1 MIAGETLW
9 WLPTAAAA
17 AMAVLGVVALAAQPP
32 RPARRWWLA
41 ALLVGG
47 ALAVGASAWH
57 GARSRDALG
66 GEAARL
72 RQLGERLDALGRLL
86 PAGPG
91 ASADE
96 TFDTV
101 TAAIVALN
109 AKIKDLESQIA
120 ALREKNRRRTIDPDV
135 ADKLADYLRQAGPH
149 RVVVSCLPD
158 DLEAFTYANQLA
170 NVLRLAGWE
179 ALGPEKTTIFGE
191 APAIGIRLFV
201 RSTATAPP
209 DTGKL
214 LTEAFTRFNIP
225 YQSGITPSD
234 AIPDPATVELFVGPK
249 P

>member
-1 MIAGETLW
+1 MTAGEMLW
-9 WLPTAAAA
+9 WLPTAATAGMTA
-17 AMAVLGVVALAAQPP
+17 LGVAALAAQPWH
-32 RPARRWWLA
+32 PARKHA
-41 ALLVGG
+41 IAVLLVVGV
-47 ALAVGASAWH
+47 LAISLSAWQQAKSH
-57 GARSRDALG
+57 AELG

-72 RQLGERLDALGRLL
+72 RQLGKRLDDVGRLL

-91 ASADE
+91 ANSDE

-101 TAAIVALN
+101 AAAIVSLN
-109 AKIKDLESQIA
+109 AKIKDLEGQIET
-120 ALREKNRRRTIDPDV
+120 LREKSRTRSIEPEI
-135 ADKLADYLRQAGPH
+135 AEKLTDYLRQAGPH

-158 DLEAFTYANQLA
+158 DLEAYTYANQLA

-191 APAIGIRLFV
+191 APAIGIRLYV

-214 LTEAFTRFNIP
+214 LTDAFTRFNIP

-234 AIPDPATVELFVGPK
+234 AIPDPATIELFVGPK